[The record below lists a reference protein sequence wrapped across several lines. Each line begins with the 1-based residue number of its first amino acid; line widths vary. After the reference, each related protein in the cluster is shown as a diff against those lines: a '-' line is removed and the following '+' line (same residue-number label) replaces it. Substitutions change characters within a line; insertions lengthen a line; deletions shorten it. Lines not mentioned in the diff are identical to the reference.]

1 MMPMKGATTTTQL
14 RYLYTDAH
22 NSYDEIRSFDS
33 EHIYVLRASVP
44 QESAL
49 GVFAMRWRDAED
61 IFSRM
66 SGKLT
71 LPSGRLLALGYAPL
85 LFLNGSDLWMVDP
98 AKEQARSITRG
109 YGVRQ
114 FALSPDMKAAAFTSS
129 KNADD
134 LWGRSVYLVRLDNLD
149 ADPVPV
155 WSDMAEIHDIAWYG
169 DRELVAIAQ
178 ATTGGLGVYRVTV
191 PQPGDGNH
199 PPERVTRIA
208 SLPDS
213 DISARGLSVSPDR
226 QLIAFLAPIS
236 ESAGTD
242 VFALRPDGSDLMKL
256 LSHTDPSL
264 TGPGGVR
271 LLAPDNQA
279 LKSYMWTS
287 GHLEHDGYR
296 FRMLFTC
303 GKSDSPTLYRGGFLF
318 STAGAARG
326 PVLGQELL
334 RLADPY
340 KVQIVHVAYSAQ
352 GKVALTGYYND
363 RDGRAD
369 ELAGLWTADVV
380 DGGLA
385 NITSLPIPARPH
397 GITDLQW
404 SPDGMSLVYR
414 ETMPQNS
421 SYWSDRY
428 DGWSPFRLV
437 RLDLGT
443 RHSFIL
449 YPAGQ

>member
-1 MMPMKGATTTTQL
+1 
-14 RYLYTDAH
+14 
-22 NSYDEIRSFDS
+22 
-33 EHIYVLRASVP
+33 
-44 QESAL
+44 
-49 GVFAMRWRDAED
+49 
-61 IFSRM
+61 
-66 SGKLT
+66 
-71 LPSGRLLALGYAPL
+71 
-85 LFLNGSDLWMVDP
+85 
-98 AKEQARSITRG
+98 
-109 YGVRQ
+109 
-114 FALSPDMKAAAFTSS
+114 
-129 KNADD
+129 
-134 LWGRSVYLVRLDNLD
+134 
-149 ADPVPV
+149 
-155 WSDMAEIHDIAWYG
+155 
-169 DRELVAIAQ
+169 
-178 ATTGGLGVYRVTV
+178 
-191 PQPGDGNH
+191 
-199 PPERVTRIA
+199 
-208 SLPDS
+208 
-213 DISARGLSVSPDR
+213 
-226 QLIAFLAPIS
+226 
-236 ESAGTD
+236 

-271 LLAPDNQA
+271 LLAADNQA
-279 LKSYMWTS
+279 LKSYVWTS
-287 GHLEHDGYR
+287 GHLENDGYR

-385 NITSLPIPARPH
+385 NITSLPIPTRPH

-404 SPDGMSLVYR
+404 SPDGTSLVYR

-437 RLDLGT
+437 RLDVGT
-443 RHSFIL
+443 RRSFIL